1 MKLNLSVIPAG
12 LDFGF
17 LKSGAS
23 KGYTIKL
30 ETDTYDLRVTGIAKQ
45 GFGPND
51 TATFPA
57 IGTVLTNGSTRSGVV
72 SMSPDGDDWINGNLE
87 IQTEF
92 INTRSYGPLITSGL
106 ISNAYH
112 TEDGRAGYFHPASGT
127 SEGQTLMIYA
137 AYLASEVLERDFA
150 IQSRW
155 YKDLAEQMLEAMY
168 GPMIRQAIPRD
179 PETITLLHWLFAAK
193 GPVEVEATDLARSLT
208 YSGGS
213 FTVPKIG
220 NGVKKVYQMYPA
232 SANLLYASPYSPAI
246 GGGSVFFT
254 AGQVQVQ
261 ADGSATVTP
270 PPGTPAGAYKLC
282 VSYLSGQTIPRES
295 PYEAYPAW
303 SGIPDGYAACAP
315 DTFRWADQALR
326 EAIRI
331 GNPSKARDR
340 QDLLNALRRTC
351 VKGCDLT
358 DLREVFKLQPG
369 LSVFS
374 ASGMFCYSNHPDA
387 SNSAFGSGA
396 NLWSRNS
403 SGQMVSD
410 IPANDGTPVEVQIG
424 RGVEDTWRG
433 STVYQDPDQYLIIEL
448 GLKVVSKASNGDFSV
463 QVYVSS
469 TAEYNT
475 ATRWAY
481 TVPAGTI
488 RRDAGGV
495 VLLKIPRNELKK
507 LSDSSVLPVGQT
519 VVNFGV
525 SVTTDAGY
533 NLSVGRMRFVSGPSQ
548 AWVDANID
556 AAIRGSKLP
565 YFPGSIPFAMN
576 ADLPTGN
583 FVGYW
588 GNPLHGY
595 QLPDQWLFMEPDAQI
610 VHGQVTPADVPVV
623 ASNGAIAY
631 TLAANNL
638 NGVAKPSAILLA
650 EQQVQYLVDAQ
661 AAYTAKLGITGPYA
675 HTFVINTPDRRN
687 IGNPAPHTWV
697 FTNDDPNS
705 PWCGYQTRIVE
716 SLANLVWM
724 TTGRPDAVTLRTK
737 AANSLISW
745 LTWLDGAWP
754 NLSGSPYKGMP
765 TVFSGDQPPQ
775 TTYEEPHIA
784 SQVLRGCAWLKMSN
798 ISPASNDLADRL
810 MQRCWDYMETQWVS
824 APGDMQYTWSP
835 DADVHQ
841 WYGFWHAEII
851 ITMALLL
858 GEQASARPAGISQ
871 AVMVDRLVKTQSW
884 LNGEAVLQDASPSA
898 NVYITGSR
906 RPLSR
911 PSVDWETGYRVTYQY
926 LTEILQSRDGSEQR
940 IAQRQSPRKTLEYKA
955 RLFGDTRREFV
966 NQMWTDQPAKF
977 VHPEQSK
984 VLFLDAPAKAG
995 DVTLVLSE
1003 TPGDWVRP
1011 GTILVFGSGSAA
1023 ELKSVALYP
1032 AGNVLTLRSPVLG
1045 NWSVD
1050 TQIFQATIGRY
1061 APSLTFQHRTDDVSE
1076 AQIVFEVT
1084 PASESEFVSDA
1095 PKVSFDGREVFD
1107 LDADWSS
1114 PMTITKAHEVEDLD
1128 FGRGITSRAT
1138 PVRFGTYSP
1147 TISLLLRSKASAEY
1161 LRQFFGRQKGRQGEF
1176 WIKSPLA
1183 DMRLRSDAAPGSNL
1197 IRVVGTTA
1205 RDVFES
1211 GITHTAVAIILE
1223 DGLTVFAK
1231 VLSATTVGGFDTQFS
1246 LSTTFPTGLPM
1257 DAVDKVCWLTNAR
1270 FGSDNL
1276 VIDWQTDD
1284 LATSRLAIIS
1294 LRNQPV
1300 ER

>member
-1 MKLNLSVIPAG
+1 MKLNLSVNPAG

-23 KGYTIKL
+23 KGYTIRL
-30 ETDTYDLRVTGIAKQ
+30 ESDTYDLRVTGIVKQ

-57 IGTVLTNGSTRSGVV
+57 IGTVLTNGSSRSGVV
-72 SMSPDGDDWINGNLE
+72 TMSPDGEDWINGNLE

-137 AYLASEVLERDFA
+137 AYLASEVLENHFA
-150 IQSRW
+150 MQSSW
-155 YKDLAEQMLEAMY
+155 YKDLAEQMLDAMY
-168 GPMIRQAIPRD
+168 GPMIRQPIPRD

-213 FTVPKIG
+213 FTIPRIG
-220 NGVKKVYQMYPA
+220 NGLKKVYQMYPA
-232 SANLLYASPYSPAI
+232 STNLLYESPYSPAI

-254 AGQVQVQ
+254 TGRVQVNP
-261 ADGSATVTP
+261 DGSATVTP
-270 PPGTPAGAYKLC
+270 PSGTPAGSYKLC
-282 VSYLSGQTIPRES
+282 LSYLSGQTIPRES

-331 GNPSKARDR
+331 GNPNKARDR

-369 LSVFS
+369 LPVFS
-374 ASGMFCYSNHPDA
+374 ASGMFCYSNHPEA
-387 SNSAFGSGA
+387 TNSTYGMGA

-403 SGQMVSD
+403 SGQIVSD
-410 IPANDGTPVEVQIG
+410 VTSNDGEPVEVQIG

-433 STVYQDPDQYLIIEL
+433 STVYQDPDQYLIVEL
-448 GLKVVSKASNGDFSV
+448 GLKVLSKASNADFTI
-463 QVYVSS
+463 QVFVSS
-469 TAEYNT
+469 TAEYNP

-481 TVPAGTI
+481 SVPTSSV

-495 VLLKIPRNELKK
+495 ALLKIPRTALLKM
-507 LSDSSVLPVGQT
+507 SDSSALPVGQT

-525 SVTTDAGY
+525 TVTTDAGY
-533 NLSVGRMRFVSGPSQ
+533 NLTVGRMRFVSGPSQ
-548 AWVDANID
+548 AWVDANIE

-595 QLPDQWLFMEPDAQI
+595 QLPDQWLFMEPDADV
-610 VHGQVTPADVPVV
+610 VHGRVTPADVPVV

-631 TLAANNL
+631 TLSANNP

-661 AAYTAKLGITGPYA
+661 AAYAAKLGITGPYA

-687 IGNPAPHTWV
+687 IGNPDPHTWV

-745 LTWLDGAWP
+745 LTWLDSAWP
-754 NLSGSPYKGMP
+754 NLNGTPYKGMP
-765 TVFSGDQPPQ
+765 TVYSGDQAPQ

-798 ISPASNDLADRL
+798 ISTTANALADRL

-851 ITMALLL
+851 ITIALLL
-858 GEQASARPAGISQ
+858 GEQASVRPAGIPRE
-871 AVMVDRLVKTQSW
+871 VLLDRLVKTQSW
-884 LNGEAVLQDASPSA
+884 LSGEAVLQDASPSA

-906 RPLSR
+906 RPLSL
-911 PSVDWETGYRVTYQY
+911 PVADWESGYRVTYQY
-926 LTEILQSRDGSEQR
+926 ATEILVARDGSEQR
-940 IAQRQSPRKTLEYKA
+940 IAQRDTPRKTLEYRS
-955 RLFGDTRREFV
+955 RLTGDTRREFMD
-966 NQMWTDQPAKF
+966 QMWLSQPAKF

-984 VLFLDAPAKAG
+984 VLFLDAPAKPG
-995 DVTLVLSE
+995 DTTLTLSE
-1003 TPGDWVRP
+1003 PPGDWVQP
-1011 GTILVFGSGSAA
+1011 GTILILGSGSAA
-1023 ELKSVALYP
+1023 ELKSVATQP
-1032 AGNVLTLRSPVLG
+1032 TSNVVTLRSPVVG
-1045 NWSVD
+1045 NWPVD
-1050 TQIFQATIGRY
+1050 TEAFYATIGRY
-1061 APSLTFQHRTDDVSE
+1061 ATSLTLEHETDDTAL

-1084 PASESEFVSDA
+1084 PTTEREFVSDA
-1095 PKVSFDGREVFD
+1095 PRVMFDGREVLD
-1107 LDADWSS
+1107 LDVDWSGRVS
-1114 PMTITKAHEVEDLD
+1114 IVKSHEVEDLD
-1128 FGRGITSRAT
+1128 FGRGLTSRST
-1138 PVRFGTYSP
+1138 PIRFGTNTP
-1147 TISLLLRSKASAEY
+1147 TVSIPLRSKGEAEY
-1161 LRQFFGRQKGRQGEF
+1161 LRQFFGRQRGRQGEF
-1176 WIKSPLA
+1176 WLKSPLA
-1183 DMRLRSDAAPGSNL
+1183 DMRLSADPVAGSNL
-1197 IRVVGTTA
+1197 IRLVGPSP

-1211 GITHTAVAIILE
+1211 GITHTAVAIVMENGSTL
-1223 DGLTVFAK
+1223 FAK
-1231 VLSATTVGGFDTQFS
+1231 VLDATTVGGFDTQFT
-1246 LSTTFPTGLPM
+1246 LSITIPSGVSI
-1257 DAVDKVCWLTNAR
+1257 ASVDKVCWLTNAR
-1270 FGSDNL
+1270 LGSDNL

-1284 LATSRLAIIS
+1284 LASSRLAIIS

>member
-1 MKLNLSVIPAG
+1 MNLNLIVSPAG

-23 KGYTIKL
+23 KGYTIRL
-30 ETDTYDLRVTGIAKQ
+30 ETDTYDLRVTGIVKQ

-57 IGTVLTNGSTRSGVV
+57 IGTVLTDGSARSGVV
-72 SMSPDGDDWINGNLE
+72 TMAADGGDWINGNLE

-92 INTRSYGPLITSGL
+92 VNTRNYGPLITSGL

-137 AYLASEVLERDFA
+137 AYLASEVLESRFA
-150 IQSRW
+150 MQSRW
-155 YKDLAEQMLEAMY
+155 YKNLAEQMLEAMY
-168 GPMIRQAIPRD
+168 GPMIRQPIPRD
-179 PETITLLHWLFAAK
+179 PETVTLLHWLFAAK
-193 GPVEVEATDLARSLT
+193 APVEVEATDLARSLT

-213 FTVPKIG
+213 FTIPKLG

-232 SANLLYASPYSPAI
+232 STNLLYASPYSPAI
-246 GGGSVFFT
+246 GGGSVFLT
-254 AGQVQVQ
+254 TGQVQVH
-261 ADGSATVTP
+261 ANGSATVTP
-270 PPGTPAGAYKLC
+270 PSGTPAGAYKLC

-326 EAIRI
+326 EAVRI
-331 GNPSKARDR
+331 GDPGKTRDR

-387 SNSAFGSGA
+387 ENSAYGSGA
-396 NLWSRNS
+396 NFWSRNAL
-403 SGQMVSD
+403 GQIVSE
-410 IPANDGTPVEVQIG
+410 ISANDGTAVEVQIG

-433 STVYQDPDQYLIIEL
+433 SAIYQDPDQYLIVDL
-448 GLKVVSKASNGDFSV
+448 GLKVLSRASDGDFAV
-463 QVYVSS
+463 QVFVSS
-469 TAEYNT
+469 TAEYNP

-481 TVPAGTI
+481 TVPAATI
-488 RRDAGGV
+488 RKDGGGTA
-495 VLLKIPRNELKK
+495 LLKIRRTDLKK
-507 LSDSSVLPVGQT
+507 LSDNSALPVGRT

-525 SVTTDAGY
+525 TVATDAGY
-533 NLSVGRMRFVSGPSQ
+533 SLTVGRMRFVSGPSR
-548 AWVDANID
+548 AWVDANLD

-610 VHGQVTPADVPVV
+610 VHGRVTPADVPVV
-623 ASNGAIAY
+623 AANGAIAY
-631 TLAANNL
+631 TLSANNP

-687 IGNPAPHTWV
+687 IGNPSPHSWV

-724 TTGRPDAVTLRTK
+724 TTGRPDAVTLRSK
-737 AANSLISW
+737 AATSLISW
-745 LTWLDGAWP
+745 LTWLDAAWP
-754 NLSGSPYKGMP
+754 NLNGSPYKGMP
-765 TVFSGDQPPQ
+765 TIFSGTQAPQ

-784 SQVLRGCAWLKMSN
+784 SQVLRGCAWLKMAN
-798 ISPASNDLADRL
+798 ISPAANNLADRL

-824 APGDMQYTWSP
+824 AAGDMQYTWSP
-835 DADVHQ
+835 DASVHQ

-851 ITMALLL
+851 ITISLLL
-858 GEQASARPAGISQ
+858 GEQSSALPAGIPPE
-871 AVMVDRLVKTQSW
+871 VLVDRLVKTQAW
-884 LNGEAVLQDASPSA
+884 LAAEAVLEDASPSG
-898 NVYITGSR
+898 NVYVTGSR
-906 RPLSR
+906 RPLSQ
-911 PSVDWETGYRVTYQY
+911 PAVDWDSGYRVTYQY
-926 LTEILQSRDGSEQR
+926 FTEILESRDGSEQR
-940 IAQRQSPRKTLEYKA
+940 IALRETPRKTLEYKA
-955 RLFGDTRREFV
+955 RLVGDARREFMDQLWV
-966 NQMWTDQPAKF
+966 SQPAKF

-984 VLFLDAPAKAG
+984 VMFLDVPAKPG
-995 DVTLVLSE
+995 DTLLTLSE
-1003 TPGDWVRP
+1003 EPGDWVQP
-1011 GTILVFGSGSAA
+1011 GTILVFGAGQTA
-1023 ELKSVALYP
+1023 ELKSVA
-1032 AGNVLTLRSPVLG
+1032 AREGGNAVRLRSPVMG
-1045 NWSVD
+1045 NWPVD
-1050 TQIFQATIGRY
+1050 TEIFYATIGRY
-1061 APSLTFQHRTDDVSE
+1061 ATSLTFGHQTDDV
-1076 AQIVFEVT
+1076 AQVQVTFEVT
-1084 PASESEFVSDA
+1084 PTSEREFVSDA
-1095 PKVSFDGREVFD
+1095 PRITFAGREVFD
-1107 LDADWSS
+1107 LDANWSES
-1114 PMTITKAHEVEDLD
+1114 VSIAKSHAVEDLD
-1128 FGRGITSRAT
+1128 FGRGITSRT
-1138 PVRFGTYSP
+1138 IPVRFGAYTP
-1147 TISLLLRSKASAEY
+1147 TISVMLKSKSEAEY
-1161 LRQFFGRQKGRQGEF
+1161 LRQFFGRQIGRQGEF
-1176 WIKSPLA
+1176 WLKSPLA
-1183 DMRLRSDAAPGSNL
+1183 DMRLRTDSAPGTNA
-1197 IRVVGTTA
+1197 IRVVGTA
-1205 RDVFES
+1205 VRDVFES
-1211 GITHTAVAIILE
+1211 GITHNAVVILME
-1223 DGLTVFAK
+1223 DGTSVFAS
-1231 VLSATTVGGFDTQFS
+1231 VLSASTVAGFDTQFT
-1246 LSTTFPTGLPM
+1246 LSTSFPNGLSVEE
-1257 DAVDKVCWLTNAR
+1257 VDKVCWLTNAR

-1284 LATSRLAIIS
+1284 LASSKLAIIS